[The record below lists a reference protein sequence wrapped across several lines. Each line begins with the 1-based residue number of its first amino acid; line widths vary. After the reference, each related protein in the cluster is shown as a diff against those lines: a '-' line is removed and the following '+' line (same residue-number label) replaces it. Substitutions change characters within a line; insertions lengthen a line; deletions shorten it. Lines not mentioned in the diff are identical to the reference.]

1 MIKNYFKTAIR
12 GFWRHKLFTMI
23 NIIGLSIGIS
33 ASVVIYL
40 IVHYDLTFDKF
51 HKDGDRIYRVV
62 TNFTFDGRAAYNPG
76 VSGALPAGVKS
87 QVTGLEGIATT
98 YRILLPDVFIPGH
111 NNQPVK
117 HKMQKGVVLADEGYF
132 KMFNYNW
139 LAGSSKAAMQQPG
152 QVVLTDKQA
161 KLYFPELAYRDMIGK
176 TVVYDSIKTTVSG
189 IVETLKE
196 NSDLSFHDFI
206 SYNTYLTN
214 PELKAD
220 LRLNNWGGVSVKEQF
235 FVKLWAGIT
244 PKQIERQL
252 YSLLQSNIDKSQYKH
267 KTEQFVL
274 QPFGDIHFS
283 ERYEGIDTS
292 DRHASK
298 PVLYG
303 LLLIAAFLLILACI
317 NFINLTTAQA
327 SQRAK
332 EIGIRKTMGSS
343 RQQIIFQ
350 FLSETFLITSIA
362 VGISILACPAIIQS
376 FKGLIPEGVSASA
389 LTEPTVVVF
398 LISLTIIV
406 SLLSGF
412 YPALILSSYK
422 PVAVLKDQAQS
433 NTGKT
438 RSGWL
443 RRSLTVSQFVIAQF
457 FIMATILVSKQI
469 YYATHKDLGFKK
481 DAVVTVNS
489 PFRYRTATSN
499 AYLLSKFKMLPGVD
513 MVSAGNDA
521 PSSENTSST
530 EASFITGKKE
540 LRTEVAEKFGDEN
553 YIKLYHIKLLAG
565 RNLQAADTNH
575 AVLINAA
582 YARFMGFN
590 DVRQAVGQNIDNF
603 NGDQRKQIIG
613 VVSDFQQASMH
624 VTVMPLVILNSSD
637 IGFNGTFHIALKAS
651 QTGSNDW
658 QKTFSDMA
666 TIWKQVYPNEDFEYE
681 FVDESIAGLY
691 QSEQQTA
698 TLLNWA
704 TGLSVLISCLG
715 LLGLAIYTTTQR
727 TKEIG
732 VRKVL
737 GASVSQ
743 IVALLSGEL
752 IWLIVLAFII
762 VMPVAWY
769 ALNKWIENFAD
780 RTPISWWIFA
790 ASGVGMLMIAFIT
803 SSVQT
808 IKAAMANPVKSL
820 RSE

>member
-1 MIKNYFKTAIR
+1 MIKNYLKTAIR
-12 GFWRHKLFTMI
+12 SFWRHKVFTLI

-40 IVHYDLTFDKF
+40 IVHYDLTFDQF
-51 HKDGDRIYRVV
+51 HKDSDRLYRVV
-62 TNFTFDGRAAYNPG
+62 TNFTFDGRPAYNSG
-76 VSGALPAGVKS
+76 VSGALPAAVKS
-87 QVTGLEGIATT
+87 QVTGLQNIATT
-98 YRILLPDVFIPGH
+98 YRILLPDVFIQGK

-117 HKMQKGVVLADEGYF
+117 YKSQKGVVLADEGYF
-132 KMFNYNW
+132 KLFEYNW

-152 QVVLTDKQA
+152 QVVLTSKQA
-161 KLYFPELAYRDMIGK
+161 KLYFPALAYADMIGK

-235 FVKLWAGIT
+235 FLKLLPGVK
-244 PKQIERQL
+244 PKQIEQQL
-252 YSLLQSNIDKSQYKH
+252 NSLLQSNIDKSQYKH
-267 KTEQFVL
+267 KTEQFAL
-274 QPFGDIHFS
+274 QPFSDIHFS
-283 ERYEGIDTS
+283 EQYFGIDTS
-292 DRHASK
+292 DRHANK
-298 PVLYG
+298 ATLYG
-303 LLLIAAFLLILACI
+303 LLLIAAFLLVLACI

-327 SQRAK
+327 AQRAK

-343 RQQIIFQ
+343 RKQIIIQ
-350 FLSETFLITSIA
+350 FLSETFLITLIA
-362 VGISILACPAIIQS
+362 VLISVLACPVVIQL
-376 FKGLIPEGVSASA
+376 FKGIIPEGISASA
-389 LTEPTVVVF
+389 LTQPAVVIF
-398 LISLTIIV
+398 LVLLTIVV

-412 YPALILSSYK
+412 YPAMVLSAYK
-422 PVAVLKDQAQS
+422 PSAVLKDQAKN

-438 RSGWL
+438 RSGLL
-443 RRSLTVSQFVIAQF
+443 RRTLTVSQFVIAQF

-489 PFRYRTATSN
+489 PWRHRTANGN
-499 AYLLSKFKMLPGVD
+499 AFLLSKLKALPQVE

-530 EASFITGKKE
+530 EATFIDGKKE

-575 AVLINAA
+575 AVLINETF
-582 YARFMGFN
+582 ARFMGFK
-590 DVRQAVGQNIDNF
+590 DVRNAVGQNIDNF
-603 NGDQRKQIIG
+603 DGDKRKQIIG

-624 VTVMPLVILNSSD
+624 VGTMPLVILTSSD
-637 IGFNGTFHIALKAS
+637 IGYNGTFHIALKPQSA
-651 QTGSNDW
+651 GGNEW
-658 QKTFSDMA
+658 QKTFAEISA
-666 TIWKQVYPNEDFEYE
+666 IWKQVYPSEDMEYE
-681 FVDESIAGLY
+681 FVDESIARLY

-743 IVALLSGEL
+743 IVTLLSGEL

-790 ASGVGMLMIAFIT
+790 ASAVGMLMIAFIT